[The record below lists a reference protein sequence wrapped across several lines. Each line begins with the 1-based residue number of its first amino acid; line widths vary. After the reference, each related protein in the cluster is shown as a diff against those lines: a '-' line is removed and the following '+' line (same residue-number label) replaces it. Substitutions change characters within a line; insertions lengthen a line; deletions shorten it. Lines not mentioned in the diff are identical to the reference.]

1 MKKLLLIM
9 SISAFA
15 AACADRSMPVAQLPE
30 IDTSNPLLAEWDT
43 PHQTPPF
50 DKIKVSDYEPAF
62 ETAIAVSRAEIEAIV
77 NNPAKP
83 TFENT
88 IVAMERQGELLSR
101 ISGIFFNLLE
111 ADTSEEMQAIAMRVQ
126 PKLTELSNDIA
137 LNPAL
142 FARVKAVYEHP
153 GWFRSQE
160 DKMLLEKSY
169 KSFVRSGANL
179 SEEDKAKYREYTNE
193 LSSLTLAFGQNA
205 LAATN
210 AFSYNITDPAKVA
223 ELPEFVKESMAL
235 DAKARGEKGWTVTL
249 KAPSYVPFVTYSSQR
264 DIKEKLW
271 RAYNSRALGGEFDN
285 TENVKRI
292 TALRLQIAKL
302 LGYDCY
308 ADYVLDNRMAENT
321 ATVNAFLKELLD
333 ETKEYGKK
341 DYDTIAAY
349 AHSLG
354 LEGELMP
361 WDFAYY
367 SEKYKNE
374 KYAVNDEQIKPY
386 LRLENVKAAIFM
398 LANRLYGINFTEA
411 KDITTYHPDVTAY
424 EVTDENGKFLAVLY
438 LDFFPRESKRSGAWM
453 TEFSGSKV
461 ENGKEVRPLVSL
473 VMNFTKPTETKPS
486 LLTFDEFNTFLHE
499 FGHSLHGMLGKGKY
513 ESLNG
518 TSVYRDFVELPSQIM
533 ENWATEEEYLDLF
546 AKHYQTGETI
556 PSELVKK
563 IVAAKNYLAA
573 YANVRQLSFG
583 MTDMAWHTLT
593 EPYEG
598 DVVDFEVKSM
608 APTQI
613 TPVVEGVA
621 MAPAFTHIFSGGYAA
636 GYYGYK
642 WAEVLAAD
650 GFSLF
655 KEKGIFDRATA
666 KKFRHLLEQGG
677 QRHPMDL
684 YVEFRGHKPQTKA
697 LIDQMGLGEE

>member
-62 ETAIAVSRAEIEAIV
+62 ETAIAVSRAEIDAIV

-88 IVAMERQGELLSR
+88 IVAMERHGELLSR

-111 ADTSEEMQAIAMRVQ
+111 ADTSDEMQAIAMRVQ

-223 ELPEFVKESMAL
+223 ELPDFVKESMAM

-333 ETKEYGKK
+333 ETKAYGKK

-374 KYAVNDEQIKPY
+374 KYAVNDEQIKPF

-411 KDITTYHPDVTAY
+411 KDITVYHPDVTAY

-598 DVVDFEVKSM
+598 DVIDFEVKSM

-655 KEKGIFDRATA
+655 KEKGIFDHATA

-697 LIDQMGLGEE
+697 LIDQMGLGKE